1 MRFSP
6 AYLLPASAALVA
18 LGILTV
24 VSRGASPVLYEV
36 SLVGEASREI
46 SVRVKLRRIAR
57 RSSLHVFSRAADLHI
72 QDQIYDIFC
81 DEVPLRMERKR
92 AVAIPE
98 NCSVLSWKSRM
109 EVIGEDGIL
118 VEQQSFQSAGGEW
131 GLLSGPAS
139 LLRFAPVSQSPR
151 LKMTGGDGAVL
162 YKGVLPPTSRPPFFL
177 PFGDWA
183 TGHAELQAFKI
194 VYHVDDPAFLGG
206 ADPWPEHLSGLKY
219 FAGLLQLAP
228 GDQSL
233 HVVWVGRRDEENN
246 INGAA
251 GERVLLV
258 NYTRN
263 GDHLTARD
271 RMRALFVLLHEQFHQ
286 IDPGGGGG
294 ESWYGES
301 VSSYYALK
309 ALRRQAGE
317 AALLDEIWAEFI
329 DIDRLVVHTFRDIER
344 QMATGDRS
352 NSFLVYTQGATFW
365 FALDELI
372 SAETG
377 GAESL
382 DDYIGEIK
390 HLRFESAEG
399 SLPAVIRILP
409 ASISNDVMLLMEKY
423 VG

>member
-24 VSRGASPVLYEV
+24 VSRSVSPVLYEV
-36 SLVGEASREI
+36 SLVGGASREI
-46 SVRVKLRRIAR
+46 SVQVKLRRIAQR
-57 RSSLHVFSRAADLHI
+57 PSLHVFSRAGDLHI

-81 DEVPLRMERKR
+81 DEAPFQMDQKG

-98 NCSVLSWKSRM
+98 DCSILSWKSRM
-109 EVIGEDGIL
+109 EVVGEDGIL

-139 LLRFAPVSQSPR
+139 LLRFAPVGQSPR
-151 LKMTGGDGAVL
+151 LKMTDADGAVL

-194 VYHVDDPAFLGG
+194 VYHVDDAMFLGG
-206 ADPWPEHLSGLKY
+206 ADPWPEHLSGLNY
-219 FAGLLQLAP
+219 FAELLRLAP

-286 IDPGGGGG
+286 INPGGGGG
-294 ESWYGES
+294 AAWYGES
-301 VSSYYALK
+301 IASYYALK
-309 ALRRQAGE
+309 ALRRQMGE
-317 AALLDEIWAEFI
+317 DVLLKEIWAEFI
-329 DIDRLVVHTFRDIER
+329 DIDRPVAHTFGDIER
-344 QMATGDRS
+344 QMASGDRS

-372 SAETG
+372 SASTG

-382 DDYIGEIK
+382 DDYIGEVK
-390 HLRFESAEG
+390 TLRFEAVEG
-399 SLPAVIRILP
+399 SLPAVIQILP
-409 ASISNDVMLLMEKY
+409 ASMTNAVMLLMEKY
-423 VG
+423 VD